1 MQAIIVGGFLIALL
15 VAQIY
20 WALQARA
27 ALRRLPVRRRL
38 QWVTGSLLLAIC
50 VTSLWLTSDRILP
63 DFQVRTN
70 STRLE
75 FRDVLAGAI
84 LWWLFSSTAAFLI
97 ALPATMIGYLLRP
110 AIRAARKWLLPGKS
124 SVNPQSPARLRSPGH
139 YDRPKPASLRVPR
152 RDFLSLAGT
161 AAVAFPFVAG
171 GYAALCGRLN
181 LEVTH
186 HKIRISRLP
195 KAFQGFRIVQLS
207 DIHISPFMTAQQ
219 IAKYVSITNSLRPE
233 LIALT
238 GDFLTWDTSAQ
249 AVVAHVLGNLTAP
262 FGVWACL
269 GNHESWARA
278 EDSMALHLES
288 NGIRT
293 LRDSAATIAAGGEHL
308 NLIGIEPSVS
318 GGVPDQLIAADRV
331 NILLSHYPTVFD
343 DAAAQN
349 IDLTL
354 AGHTHGGQVKLDF
367 LSPGLMPAA
376 LNTPYV
382 SGWFE
387 QPGGQLYVNR
397 GIGTIGVPMRI
408 GVRPEIAILEL
419 V

>member
-1 MQAIIVGGFLIALL
+1 MQLVIVGGFLIALL

-20 WALQARA
+20 WALQVRA
-27 ALRRLPVRRRL
+27 AIRHLLVGRQL
-38 QWVTGSLLLAIC
+38 QLVTGWLLLAIC
-50 VTSLWLTSDRILP
+50 VTSLWLTSDRVLP
-63 DFQVRTN
+63 DFHVRAN

-75 FRDVLAGAI
+75 VCDVLAGVI

-97 ALPATMIGYLLRP
+97 ALPATMISYLLRP
-110 AIRAARKWLLPGKS
+110 VIRAARKWLLPGKS
-124 SVNPQSPARLRSPGH
+124 RLNPQSQARLSSSAS
-139 YDRPKPASLRVPR
+139 YDRAKLVSRGVPR
-152 RDFLSLAGT
+152 RDFLSLAGK

-171 GYAALCGRLN
+171 GYATLYGRLN

-186 HKIRISRLP
+186 RKIRISRLP
-195 KAFQGFRIVQLS
+195 KVFQGFRIVQLS
-207 DIHISPFMTAQQ
+207 DIHISPFMTEQQ
-219 IAKYVSITNSLRPE
+219 IAKYVSIANSLRSD

-249 AVVAHVLGNLTAP
+249 AAVAHVLGHLTAP

-288 NGIRT
+288 NRIRT

-308 NLIGIEPSVS
+308 NLIGIEPSAS
-318 GGVPDQLIAADRV
+318 GGVPDELIAADRV

-354 AGHTHGGQVKLDF
+354 AGHTHGGQVRLDF
-367 LSPGLMPAA
+367 LSPRLMPAA
-376 LNTPYV
+376 LNTPYI
-382 SGWFE
+382 SGWFA

-397 GIGTIGVPMRI
+397 GIGTIGAPMRI
-408 GVRPEIAILEL
+408 GVRPEIAVLEL